1 MPLDLSAD
9 WGNPVAIT
17 RFAERLYI
25 LDTGAAQIWKY
36 FPDGENFIATADD
49 RVIALNED
57 ADLANA
63 ADFDIYS
70 EDGSLVIVYNDGRI
84 RYYDTRN
91 GRIEWD
97 ENILLANGLVTPLV
111 NPTSV
116 EIVGR
121 GLNATIYIAD
131 AGNGRIVQVSRPTG
145 QVLAQYR
152 ATGENGAELFTGI
165 TDFAIAELPLRVFV
179 TKGNT
184 LYSATLR

>member
-1 MPLDLSAD
+1 
-9 WGNPVAIT
+9 VAAT
-17 RFAERLYI
+17 DFEERLYV

-36 FPDGENFIATADD
+36 YPDGESFTAQADE
-49 RVIALNED
+49 RTVAFNED
-57 ADLANA
+57 ADLGKAV
-63 ADFDIYS
+63 DFDIYS
-70 EDGSLVIVYNDGRI
+70 EDGSLVVIYTDGRI

-97 ENILLANGLVTPLV
+97 ENTLLANGLTTPLV

-145 QVLAQYR
+145 QVLAQFR
-152 ATGENGAELFTGI
+152 ATGADGTELFTGI

-179 TKGNT
+179 TRGGT
-184 LYSATLR
+184 LYSATLE